1 MAAVPELAALAAEH
15 PLRERARG
23 LLMIALY
30 RCGRQ
35 AEALRVFGETRRRLA
50 DELGVD
56 PGTEL
61 TRIHQRLLAM
71 DPALDGPRADVIE
84 FRPSR
89 RRFRRSP
96 PRSSRWLA
104 AACPAQLP
112 PEVAGFAGRAAELRW
127 LHGLLPEAGPVAL
140 ITGTAGVGKTVPRD
154 QVRPPGRVALP
165 RRPAVREPA
174 RVRPRERPGAAR
186 HRAVGVLRRARRAA
200 QARAGRP

>member
-1 MAAVPELAALAAEH
+1 MPELTALAAAH
-15 PLRERARG
+15 PLRERTTG

-61 TRIHQRLLAM
+61 TRIHRQLLAM
-71 DPALDGPRADVIE
+71 DPALDGPPAEASLIPAQPLDA
-84 FRPSR
+84 PQR
-89 RRFRRSP
+89 RGQSGRLRR
-96 PRSSRWLA
+96 

-127 LHGLLPEAGPVAL
+127 LHGLLP
-140 ITGTAGVGKTVPRD
+140 
-154 QVRPPGRVALP
+154 
-165 RRPAVREPA
+165 
-174 RVRPRERPGAAR
+174 GA
-186 HRAVGVLRRARRAA
+186 RARWR
-200 QARAGRP
+200 